1 MDALEKPSPRKN
13 TKISFRTD
21 DLTLSKLK
29 AACRAENKTI
39 SALIEDVL
47 TEHVLCQENPMT
59 SPDEKRQCQ
68 RKQCSLPAVMF
79 SRQNGAKIF
88 HNSTIVNMSTSS
100 MQILLK
106 TPYEHHDSDNAFEI
120 LFSLPNYDHPM
131 LLPCRFVRAG
141 HLHDETMI
149 IAHFE
154 CTDSL
159 EEFFV
164 SQFLTSSN
172 LTTEYPNKKKQR

>member
-21 DLTLSKLK
+21 DLTLARLK
-29 AACRAENKTI
+29 AAGRAENKTI
-39 SALIEDVL
+39 SALIEEVL

-59 SPDEKRQCQ
+59 SSDEKRQSP

-79 SRQNGAKIF
+79 SRQNGARIF
-88 HNSTIVNMSTSS
+88 HNSTIVNISSSS

-106 TPYEHHDSDNAFEI
+106 TPYLHHDFDIAFEI

-149 IAHFE
+149 VAHFE

-164 SQFLTSSN
+164 SQFLTSGN
-172 LTTEYPNKKKQR
+172 LTADYTNKKKQR